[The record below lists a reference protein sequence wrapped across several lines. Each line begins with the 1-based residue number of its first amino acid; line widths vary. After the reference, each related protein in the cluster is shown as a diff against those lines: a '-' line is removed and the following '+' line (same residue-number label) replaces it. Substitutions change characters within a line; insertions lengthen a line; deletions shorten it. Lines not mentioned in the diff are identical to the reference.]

1 MLKKER
7 KMKQH
12 RRFRTIRATVVLMVI
27 AGVAILIAPQA
38 LASAPSATATL
49 TGGVTTAG
57 VDGNFTFSVTPSS
70 RTLASFTVTAPAGW
84 LIDSTSA
91 GTISSN
97 GRTISVSGLSV
108 NSSGSASVNF
118 AATACVAQ
126 TYGWGYTA
134 TDSQGRAYAT
144 ASAISAT
151 VAAPSCSLA
160 FVNQHQ
166 PKDAKQGEL
175 ITGDPFEGGANKVEV
190 QLLDG
195 NSAPLTDYPVTV
207 TLGLFFGL
215 DGNNQPL
222 VDENG
227 QKLINGTLSV
237 TPEDTDANGIAT
249 FDTQLSIAE
258 KNEPAFT
265 SYSLQPQTT
274 GTPTISGTP
283 SNGFNIWET
292 QCPGGCS
299 VSLRGS
305 NLDLYTS
312 PSGSLGDLSASQLPF
327 GAATDIECAGQTVIF
342 ADSVFTHEFTGTL
355 TGAVFLKSHVT
366 RADMKAS
373 ANNGQAHVQWCI
385 GLPGPWAA
393 AGGQAVPEDI
403 NGPNNPLGTLYVG
416 IAPACPNANPA
427 GSAPCISRQ
436 YGDGHG
442 GSYTEGYLPGDPPRR
457 T

>member
-7 KMKQH
+7 KMKH

-27 AGVAILIAPQA
+27 GGVAILIAPQA

-108 NSSGSASVNF
+108 SSSGSASVNF

-134 TDSQGRAYAT
+134 ADSQGRAYAT
-144 ASAISAT
+144 PSTLTAS
-151 VAAPSCSLA
+151 VAGPSCSLA
-160 FVNQHQ
+160 ILNQ
-166 PKDAKQGEL
+166 PRDAKQDNL
-175 ITGDPFEGGANKVEV
+175 ITGDPFQGGTNKVEV

-195 NSAPLTDYPVTV
+195 NGAPLPSTTYPVSV
-207 TLGLFFGL
+207 TFSLVTTGVDEHGQ
-215 DGNNQPL
+215 GL
-222 VDENG
+222 VD
-227 QKLINGTLSV
+227 GTLSV
-237 TPEDTDANGIAT
+237 TPENTDVNGIAT

-258 KNEPAFT
+258 KNEPEFT
-265 SYSLQPQTT
+265 SYSLLPQTT
-274 GTPTISGTP
+274 TDAGPTISGTQ

-292 QCPGGCS
+292 QCNTTGGCP

-305 NLDLYTS
+305 NDLYTS
-312 PSGSLGDLSASQLPF
+312 PAEGDLSASQLV
-327 GAATDIECAGQTVIF
+327 GALPNLTCQGQTLIF
-342 ADSVFTHEFTGTL
+342 SNNVFVSEFAGS
-355 TGAVFLKSHVT
+355 GSVFLKSHVT

-385 GLPGPWAA
+385 GLPYQWTAKSGLVT
-393 AGGQAVPEDI
+393 QTTDT
-403 NGPNNPLGTLYVG
+403 NGDGSPLGDLYVG
-416 IAPACPNANPA
+416 LVPACPNANPA

>member
-27 AGVAILIAPQA
+27 AGVAIVVAPQA

-57 VDGNFTFSVTPSS
+57 VDGSFTFSVTPSS

-84 LIDSTSA
+84 LIDSASA

-118 AATACVAQ
+118 TATACVAQ
-126 TYGWGYTA
+126 SYSWTYTA
-134 TDSQGRAYAT
+134 TDSQGRAYAHPSTLT
-144 ASAISAT
+144 AS
-151 VAAPSCSLA
+151 VAAPSCSLTIL
-160 FVNQHQ
+160 NQ
-166 PKDAKQGEL
+166 PRDAKQGEL

-195 NSAPLTDYPVTV
+195 SGAPLPDTTYPVTV
-207 TLGLFFGL
+207 SFSLVTTG
-215 DGNNQPL
+215 

-227 QKLINGTLSV
+227 QGLVDGTLSV

-292 QCPGGCS
+292 QCNATGGCP

-305 NLDLYTS
+305 NDLYTS
-312 PSGSLGDLSASQLPF
+312 PAGGDLSASQLV
-327 GAATDIECAGQTVIF
+327 GALPNLTCQGQTLIF
-342 ADSVFTHEFTGTL
+342 SSSVFVSEFSGS
-355 TGAVFLKSHVT
+355 GSVFLKSHVT

-373 ANNGQAHVQWCI
+373 ANNGQAHVEWCI
-385 GLPGPWAA
+385 GLPYQWTSKSGLVT
-393 AGGQAVPEDI
+393 QTTDT
-403 NGPNNPLGTLYVG
+403 NGDGSPLGDLYVG
-416 IAPACPNANPA
+416 LVPACPNANPQNF
-427 GSAPCISRQ
+427 APCISRQ

-442 GSYTEGYLPGDPPRR
+442 GSFTEGYLPGDPPRR